1 MPSRLILL
9 DEWLFSH
16 LQGEEGSEPQ
26 QQAQEI
32 LPKSLSIGI

>member
-16 LQGEEGSEPQ
+16 LQGEEGSERP
-26 QQAQEI
+26 ATG
-32 LPKSLSIGI
+32 LSDP

>member
-16 LQGEEGSEPQ
+16 LQGEEGSE
-26 QQAQEI
+26 ATG
-32 LPKSLSIGI
+32 LSDP

>member
-16 LQGEEGSEPQ
+16 LQGEEGSELGVPE
-26 QQAQEI
+26 ASE
-32 LPKSLSIGI
+32 